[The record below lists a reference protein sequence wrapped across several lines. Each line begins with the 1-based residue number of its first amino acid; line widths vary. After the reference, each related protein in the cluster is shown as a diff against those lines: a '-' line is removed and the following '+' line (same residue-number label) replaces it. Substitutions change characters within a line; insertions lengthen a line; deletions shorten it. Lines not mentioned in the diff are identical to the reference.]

1 METTHIKIFSET
13 PIIIN
18 RLRSLLEEQNIRSL
32 VKNQFESGRLAGFG
46 APMNAVD
53 LFILNSDLEKASIIV
68 DDFKKEISS

>member
-18 RLRSLLEEQNIRSL
+18 RLRSLLEEQNIGSL

>member
-18 RLRSLLEEQNIRSL
+18 RLRSLLEEQNIGSL

-53 LFILNSDLEKASIIV
+53 LFILNSDLEKASIILY
-68 DDFKKEISS
+68 DFKKEISS

>member
-18 RLRSLLEEQNIRSL
+18 RLRSLLEEQNIGSL
-32 VKNQFESGRLAGFG
+32 VKNQFESGCLAGFG

>member
-1 METTHIKIFSET
+1 METTHVKIFSET

-18 RLRSLLEEQNIRSL
+18 RLRSLLEEQGIGSL

>member
-18 RLRSLLEEQNIRSL
+18 RLRSLLEEQNIGSL

-68 DDFKKEISS
+68 NDFKKEISS

>member
-13 PIIIN
+13 PIFIN
-18 RLRSLLEEQNIRSL
+18 RLRSLLEEQNIGSL

>member
-1 METTHIKIFSET
+1 MTTAHIKIFSET

-18 RLRSLLEEQNIRSL
+18 RLRSLLEEQNIGSL